1 MKKACSIAGALLLT
15 ASLVSPGFAA
25 GNTSPGTPEQQNYSI
40 SGFLSYDQLVKQLKK
55 IENNSN
61 GQVSLEVVG
70 KSNRDRDIF
79 KATVGSGK
87 KVVFITSQIH
97 GNEPTGTEAL
107 VSILQYLGSSN
118 SPEAKQIRKEITL
131 VAMPMMN
138 PDAAYLDRRGND
150 MTWDEIVDAF
160 PQLAGAKPAWNYYT
174 TPRQGDDYAATP
186 GFDVNRDYN
195 PDLNYSPQASDF
207 PGSSSKPGWFIT
219 PEAQT
224 VRDVYQ
230 SLQDD
235 FGQVDVYI
243 DLHHQG
249 PFYYVDGTND
259 VVTLSLSGRFV
270 ADPNSS
276 AGEKYEEYKDKY
288 NYDFSRQLNLA
299 AYHALRSMG
308 SSPFNNISLY
318 DQKIDL
324 PGTALGA
331 FALNGS
337 GTVLFEVRGQ
347 TQSMGQKKKG
357 QLVKAVETGLYGILD
372 AVATGS
378 IDELDPEEYDDI
390 PITSYEPG
398 I

>member
-1 MKKACSIAGALLLT
+1 MKKASSIALALLLT
-15 ASLVSPGFAA
+15 ASLFSPAYAA
-25 GNTSPGTPEQQNYSI
+25 GNTSPGTPDQQHYSI
-40 SGFLSYDQLVKQLKK
+40 SGFLSYEQLVEKLKK
-55 IENNSN
+55 IERSSK

-70 KSNRDRDIF
+70 ASNRDRDIY

-87 KVVFITSQIH
+87 KVIFITSQIH

-118 SPEAKQIRKEITL
+118 SPEAKKIRKEITL

-138 PDAAYLDRRGND
+138 PDAAFLDRRGND
-150 MTWDEIVDAF
+150 MTWDEVVDEF
-160 PQLAGAKPAWNYYT
+160 PELADVKPAWNYYT
-174 TPRQGDDYAATP
+174 TPRQGDDYAEKP

-195 PDLNYSPQASDF
+195 PDLDYTPQPEDF
-207 PGSSSKPGWFIT
+207 PGGSSAPGWFIT

-224 VRDVYQ
+224 VRDVYK

-249 PFYYVDGTND
+249 PYYYVDGTD
-259 VVTLSLSGRFV
+259 DLVTMSLSGRFV

-276 AGEKYEEYKDKY
+276 KGEKYAEYADKY

-299 AYHALRSMG
+299 AYHALQSIG
-308 SSPFNNISLY
+308 NSPFNNITLY

-324 PGTALGA
+324 PGTALGT

-357 QLVKAVETGLYGILD
+357 QLVKAVETGLYGIMD
-372 AVATGS
+372 AIATGS
-378 IDELDPEEYDDI
+378 IEDIDPEEYEDI